1 MSQENVDVV
10 RAILEALS
18 REDRDAVIACVDP
31 ECVVDATR
39 QVFNPATYVG
49 IDGVRQLFSG
59 MDESWEEMRVEP
71 REFID
76 AGDRVVVIGRLFG
89 RGKGSGVT
97 VERFNGQVWTVR
109 DRLVVRLEIGYTDR
123 EAILEAVRPRESP
136 ADESN

>member
-1 MSQENVDVV
+1 MSQENVELV
-10 RAILEALS
+10 RAILEALG
-18 REDRDAVIACVDP
+18 RGDRDAVIACVHP

-49 IDGVRQLFSG
+49 IDGVRQLFAG
-59 MDESWEEMRVEP
+59 MDENWDEMRVES

-76 AGDRVVVIGRLFG
+76 AGDRVVVIGRLVG

-109 DRLVVRLEIGYTDR
+109 DGLVVRLEIGYTDA
-123 EAILEAVRPRESP
+123 EAVLEAAGLAE
-136 ADESN
+136 